1 MTAYKFKH
9 AKITVDCYQ
18 HKDVLYQIQVAAD
31 LMDAKS
37 EEAFMACLA
46 TEEGANKM
54 IELITQL
61 NFGPSRARSILYAVA
76 NYCGCG
82 ADLQSYP

>member
-18 HKDVLYQIQVAAD
+18 RKDVLYQIQIAAD

-46 TEEGANKM
+46 TEE
-54 IELITQL
+54 
-61 NFGPSRARSILYAVA
+61 
-76 NYCGCG
+76 
-82 ADLQSYP
+82 